1 MMRRTG
7 WALVTAVFLAGST
20 ACSTLQTNPNPDVA
34 QVQLAAP
41 ADKVKEAITE
51 VLTNS
56 GYTQIVWKDDSTV
69 TTNYRDETEGIQF
82 LYDCCWGVIK
92 NRVEATVTPKTDQT
106 TDLRLQVMS
115 EGKRTMWESFVPV
128 QTPAPESA
136 NNQVRLIKNKLKI
149 FNHPYT
155 TQSFFSMR

>member
-7 WALVTAVFLAGST
+7 WALVTAVFLVGVGGA
-20 ACSTLQTNPNPDVA
+20 AQAVEPDVV

-41 ADKVKEAITE
+41 VEKVKAAVTE

-56 GYTQIVWKDDSTV
+56 GYEVVWKDDSTV
-69 TTNYRDETEGIQF
+69 TTNYREETEGI
-82 LYDCCWGVIK
+82 LWMYNCCWGVVK
-92 NRVEATVTPKTDQT
+92 NRVEATVTPKADQT

-128 QTPAPESA
+128 QSQQPESA
-136 NNQVRLIKNKLKI
+136 NNQLRLIKNKLKI
-149 FNHPYT
+149 VSHPYT
-155 TQSFFSMR
+155 TQSFFALK

>member
-7 WALVTAVFLAGST
+7 WALVTAVFLVGFSGT
-20 ACSTLQTNPNPDVA
+20 AQAVEPDVV

-41 ADKVKEAITE
+41 VDKVKAAVTE

-56 GYTQIVWKDDSTV
+56 GYTEIVWKDDSTL
-69 TTNYRDETEGIQF
+69 TTNYREETEGIQF

-92 NRVEATVTPKTDQT
+92 NRVEATVTPKADQT
-106 TDLRLQVMS
+106 TELRLQVS
-115 EGKRTMWESFVPV
+115 SIGKQTVFQSFAPV
-128 QTPAPESA
+128 KTPEPESA

-149 FNHPYT
+149 VAHPYT
-155 TQSFFSMR
+155 TQSFFALK

>member
-7 WALVTAVFLAGST
+7 WALVTAVFLVGFSGT
-20 ACSTLQTNPNPDVA
+20 AQAVEPDVV

-41 ADKVKEAITE
+41 VDKVKAAVTE

-56 GYTQIVWKDDSTV
+56 GYTEIVWKDDSTL
-69 TTNYRDETEGIQF
+69 TTNYREETEGIQF

-92 NRVEATVTPKTDQT
+92 NRVEATVTPKADQT
-106 TDLRLQVMS
+106 TELRLQVS
-115 EGKRTMWESFVPV
+115 SIGKQTVFQSFAPV
-128 QTPAPESA
+128 KTPEPESA

-149 FNHPYT
+149 VSHPYT
-155 TQSFFSMR
+155 TQSFFALK

>member
-7 WALVTAVFLAGST
+7 WALVTAVFLVGFGGA
-20 ACSTLQTNPNPDVA
+20 AQAVEPDVV

-41 ADKVKEAITE
+41 VDKVKAAVTE

-56 GYTQIVWKDDSTV
+56 GYEIVWKDDSTL
-69 TTNYRDETEGIQF
+69 TTNYREETEGI
-82 LYDCCWGVIK
+82 LWMYNCCWGVVK
-92 NRVEATVTPKTDQT
+92 NRVQATVSPKADQT

-115 EGKRTMWESFVPV
+115 EGKRTLWESFAPV
-128 QTPAPESA
+128 QTQQPESA

-149 FNHPYT
+149 VAHPYT
-155 TQSFFSMR
+155 TQSFFALK